1 MQNIRLA
8 TEADVAILSQMRFA
22 LRTKPENVE
31 TEKAFLERCTEW
43 MRNHLEN
50 DSWRCWIV
58 EEDDS
63 IMGALWLQLVEKI
76 PNPTSESEFFAYITN
91 VFVKEWARGKGLGSK
106 LLSEAF
112 AFCEQ
117 QKVETVILWPTEK
130 SRPLYER
137 HGFAVRSDVFELILG
152 NH

>member
-91 VFVKEWARGKGLGSK
+91 VFVKESARGKGLGSK

>member
-58 EEDDS
+58 EEDDA

>member
-91 VFVKEWARGKGLGSK
+91 VFVKESARGKGLGS
-106 LLSEAF
+106 
-112 AFCEQ
+112 
-117 QKVETVILWPTEK
+117 
-130 SRPLYER
+130 
-137 HGFAVRSDVFELILG
+137 
-152 NH
+152 